1 MHHKAPFAAEK
12 KVKGRGAVMGN
23 ATIRPIYD
31 RVLIKREEPQETLR
45 GGIVIPD
52 TAKEKPLEGTV
63 KAVGQ
68 GRRNP
73 EGEGFLTPL
82 VKPGDRVLI
91 GKYSGTEVKVLDDEY
106 VIVRE
111 DDILA
116 ILEN

>member
-1 MHHKAPFAAEK
+1 MDDK
-12 KVKGRGAVMGN
+12 M
-23 ATIRPIYD
+23 IRPLYD
-31 RVLIKREEPQETLR
+31 RVLIRREEPQEMVK

-63 KAVGQ
+63 VAVGQ

-73 EGEGFLTPL
+73 EGEGFLAPL
-82 VKPGDRVLI
+82 VKPGDHVLI
-91 GKYSGTEVKVLDDEY
+91 GKYSGTEVKVLDEEY

-116 ILEN
+116 IIAK